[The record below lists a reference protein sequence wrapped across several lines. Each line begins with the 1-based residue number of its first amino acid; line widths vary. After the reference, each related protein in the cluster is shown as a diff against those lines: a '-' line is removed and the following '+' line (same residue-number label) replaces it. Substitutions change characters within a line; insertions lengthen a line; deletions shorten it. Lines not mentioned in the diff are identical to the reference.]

1 MLNHDHKES
10 NSIIETVE
18 VVGGELLGRVKAV
31 IRAGNARRL
40 VIRKPSGDALVEI
53 PLTIGLATGIT
64 MLYLAPVLTA
74 VATIG
79 VLFTK
84 VRLDIVRTSEDSTDF

>member
-1 MLNHDHKES
+1 MLNNDHKES
-10 NSIIETVE
+10 NSVIDTVE

-40 VIRKPSGDALVEI
+40 VIRKPSGDALIEI
-53 PLTIGLATGIT
+53 PLTVGLAAGIT

-84 VRLDIVRTSEDSTDF
+84 VRLDIVRTSDGGEGF

>member
-1 MLNHDHKES
+1 MKYR
-10 NSIIETVE
+10 
-18 VVGGELLGRVKAV
+18 GGELLGRVKAV

-40 VIRKPSGDALVEI
+40 VIRKPSGDALIEI
-53 PLTIGLATGIT
+53 PLTVGLATGII

-84 VRLDIVRTSEDSTDF
+84 VRLDIVRTSDGDEGF